1 MWEDGSPLDF
11 LNGLTVP
18 VEDASNGTNLND
30 DSGILCGELRWDL
43 TWNWVPCAS
52 NERNYFVC
60 QISKIYP
67 ENEPTTH
74 MIESTTNSNIEKKEE
89 SQMPSTGLSGGANA
103 GIAFG
108 VIAVVLIVL
117 VVGFFALRRYRPNS
131 TVVRSFENVL
141 YSKN

>member
-43 TWNWVPCAS
+43 TWNLVPCAS

-67 ENEPTTH
+67 ENEP
-74 MIESTTNSNIEKKEE
+74 IESTTNSNIEKKEE

-108 VIAVVLIVL
+108 VIAGVLIVL